1 MRPKENPLPVEL
13 RATAGELATFV
24 ADGLARAKKLSERL
38 DVLTRTPT
46 DPRYQTRIKEAQAAK
61 RIYDA
66 FSTAAWSLT
75 PAMVVAMLQREVPN
89 AD

>member
-1 MRPKENPLPVEL
+1 MRPKENPRPVDV

-24 ADGLARAKKLSERL
+24 ADGLARAKKLYERL
-38 DVLTRTPT
+38 DALNRTPT
-46 DPRYQTRIKEAQAAK
+46 DPRYQTRLKEAQAAK
-61 RIYDA
+61 CIYEA
-66 FSTAAWSLT
+66 LSTAAWSLT